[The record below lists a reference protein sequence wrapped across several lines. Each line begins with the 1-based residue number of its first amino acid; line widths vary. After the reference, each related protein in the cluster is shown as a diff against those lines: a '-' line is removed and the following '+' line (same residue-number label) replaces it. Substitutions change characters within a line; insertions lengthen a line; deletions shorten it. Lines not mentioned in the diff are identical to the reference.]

1 MTETAMVAG
10 ALWRRAPA
18 QGALSALCLALI
30 WLAFALFLAGCV
42 GVGGIDGSAESASG
56 LGEGGYGIDAGGG
69 DDADVLVGERR
80 DARSRAVA
88 HVELAGAYYSQGNMG
103 VALEEVRIAL
113 KADPGYAPGHN
124 MLGLIQVELK
134 DGARARASFERAL
147 RIDPRDPD
155 TNHNFGRLLC
165 QNGQVNEGVRRFMVA
180 VQNPLYRTP
189 ARSYASAASCYLGA
203 QRTDEALE
211 LFQQSLRID
220 PNFVPALLPTSELL
234 MRKGN
239 LEAARA
245 LATRFDTLVRPTAE
259 SIWLQL
265 RIDRRRGDT
274 AAEST
279 GAALLRQ
286 RFPDSAQARRL
297 AQGEFD

>member
-1 MTETAMVAG
+1 MLVG
-10 ALWRRAPA
+10 V
-18 QGALSALCLALI
+18 
-30 WLAFALFLAGCV
+30 AFALALAGCA
-42 GVGGIDGSAESASG
+42 GVGGLDGGAESSSG
-56 LGEGGYGIDAGGG
+56 LGDGNYGIDAGGS

-113 KADPGYAPGHN
+113 KADPGYAPGYN

-134 DGARARASFERAL
+134 DVTRARASFERAL

-165 QNGQVNEGVRRFMVA
+165 QNGQVNEGVRRFMAA

-203 QRTDEALE
+203 QRTDEALD
-211 LFQQSLRID
+211 LFQQSLRVD
-220 PNFVPALLPTSELL
+220 PSFAPALLPTAELL
-234 MRKGN
+234 IKKGN
-239 LEAARA
+239 AEAARA
-245 LATRFDTLVRPTAE
+245 LVTRFDTLVRPTAE

-265 RIDRRRGDT
+265 RIERRRGDA
-274 AAEST
+274 AAESAS
-279 GAALLRQ
+279 AALLKQ
-286 RFPDSAQARRL
+286 RFPDSVQAGRL
-297 AQGEFD
+297 ARGEFD